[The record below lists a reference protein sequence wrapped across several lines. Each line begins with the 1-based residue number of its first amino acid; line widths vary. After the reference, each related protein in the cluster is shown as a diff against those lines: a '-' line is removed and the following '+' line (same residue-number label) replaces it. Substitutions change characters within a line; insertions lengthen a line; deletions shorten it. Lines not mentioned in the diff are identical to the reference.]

1 MAQETDLI
9 LNLRIDTE
17 DSPNELEKV
26 ELQFGKIETQVEETG
41 EAIAGMSKKIE
52 LYKSAALKAG
62 AESPIGKE
70 AIAKAAQLQGEL
82 DKVNEL
88 VTRNNTDFD
97 TFRSV
102 VGISQT
108 AINSYGAFQAVSAIV
123 GVENEKLLETMVKL
137 QAAQQLLNS
146 LEGARASLLQ
156 KNAVLTKGLSAV
168 QKAYGLAVGTS
179 SGALKLF
186 RLALIA
192 TGIGALIVALGTV
205 IANWDK
211 LTEAINNNTKSWQ
224 TFKKVLMVVSTPLF
238 LIIKAYELIREQM
251 QEMGF
256 LMSKETEAMVA
267 NTEKRIESLKK
278 EEGFINDKYNFEIAK
293 AQAAG
298 KATFELEKAKRDALL
313 ERIRAEALALKKLA
327 ELNGTIT
334 DEQKERAKELVEE
347 FKRLKREQVVANISQ
362 EKKITDNYKKE
373 VGERI
378 KAGEKKA
385 QEEQKRMDEEIARQD
400 AQFELMEELRMSAQ
414 EKEIAN
420 IVKGYEE
427 KFKLAEGNAELEK
440 ALMLKQAE
448 EIAEIEQVSADEKLA
463 READNAMRMRDLRLE
478 LKSLNNGELDENAS
492 PEEARAFFEAKR
504 EIANEEFEAQLEDL
518 QMRGEAENLT
528 AEEIN
533 IQKQIIEKNKA
544 NAIAKI
550 QGDELAFEQKIN
562 EAKVQGIANT
572 VATTGSI
579 VESLAALG
587 VENAALSKTVAI
599 AQIAIDTG
607 VGISGAIKAG
617 AGLPFPANIPAIAT
631 GTAAVLAGIVN
642 AKNALSQAKVPGGS
656 SVSLPPLPSAGG
668 GGGASPSFDP
678 ATLEDPDGTLT
689 GFGQG
694 QGNNTGENETR
705 VTVLESDI
713 TRAIGSNRQS
723 VETSEL

>member
-70 AIAKAAQLQGEL
+70 AILRASELQGEL

-88 VTRNNTDFD
+88 VNRNNTDFD

-123 GVENEKLLETMVKL
+123 GVENEKLIETMVKL
-137 QAAQQLLNS
+137 QSAQQLLNS

-156 KNAVLTKGLSAV
+156 RNSVLTKGLATV

-179 SGALKLF
+179 TGALKLF
-186 RLALIA
+186 RLTLIA
-192 TGIGALIVALGTV
+192 TGIGALVVLIGTL
-205 IANWDK
+205 IANWKEFTGWIQKTIDRFEFLRPVVDYFIQQIENIK
-211 LTEAINNNTKSWQ
+211 AGLTALGILDDEQTVKAKANAEARVKNAQAEEEAIN
-224 TFKKVLMVVSTPLF
+224 
-238 LIIKAYELIREQM
+238 
-251 QEMGF
+251 
-256 LMSKETEAMVA
+256 SKY
-267 NTEKRIESLKK
+267 
-278 EEGFINDKYNFEIAK
+278 DFEIAK
-293 AQAAG
+293 AQASG

-313 ERIRAEALALKKLA
+313 NRIKIEAVALKKLA

-347 FKRLKREQVVANISQ
+347 FKRLKREQVLANIQQ
-362 EKKITDNYKKE
+362 EKKLTDDYKANIQ
-373 VGERI
+373 ERK
-378 KAGEKKA
+378 KAGDDLAKEEAKKL
-385 QEEQKRMDEEIARQD
+385 EEEYQRQD

-440 ALMLKQAE
+440 ELLRKQNE
-448 EIAEIEQVSADEKLA
+448 EIAEINQTYEDEKLA
-463 READNAMRMRDLRLE
+463 RESENALRLRDLRLE
-478 LKSLNNGELDENAS
+478 LKALNNGELDENAS
-492 PEEARAFFEAKR
+492 PEEAREFYAQRR

-528 AEEIN
+528 QEEIN
-533 IQKQIIEKNKA
+533 LSKEILEKNKA
-544 NAIAKI
+544 NNIAKI
-550 QGDELAFEQKIN
+550 QSEELEFEKKIN
-562 EAKVQGIANT
+562 EAKIMSVADT
-572 VATTGSI
+572 VSATGSI
-579 VESLAALG
+579 LESLSQLG
-587 VENAALSKTVAI
+587 VENASLQKAVAV

-617 AGLPFPANIPAIAT
+617 AGLPFPSNLPAIAT
-631 GTAAVLAGIVN
+631 GVSTVLAGIVN

-656 SVSLPPLPSAGG
+656 SVSLPPIPQASSGG
-668 GGGASPSFDP
+668 GSPSFDGVQP
-678 ATLEDPDGTLT
+678 FEAPEGTLT

-694 QGNNTGENETR
+694 QGNNTGGVTTK
-705 VTVLESDI
+705 VTVLASDI
-713 TRAIGSNRQS
+713 TRTLDSNKTS

>member
-1 MAQETDLI
+1 MSQETDLI

-70 AIAKAAQLQGEL
+70 AILRASELQGEL

-88 VTRNNTDFD
+88 VNRNNTDFD

-137 QAAQQLLNS
+137 QSAQQLLNS

-156 KNAVLTKGLSAV
+156 RNSVLTKGLATV

-179 SGALKLF
+179 TGALKLF

-192 TGIGALIVALGTV
+192 TGIGALVVLIGTL
-205 IANWDK
+205 IANWKEFTGWIQKTIDRFEFLRPVVDYFIQQIENIK
-211 LTEAINNNTKSWQ
+211 AGLTALGILDDEQTVKAKANAEARVKNAQAEEEAIN
-224 TFKKVLMVVSTPLF
+224 
-238 LIIKAYELIREQM
+238 
-251 QEMGF
+251 
-256 LMSKETEAMVA
+256 SKY
-267 NTEKRIESLKK
+267 
-278 EEGFINDKYNFEIAK
+278 DFEIAK
-293 AQAAG
+293 AQASG

-313 ERIRAEALALKKLA
+313 NRIKIEAVALKKLA
-327 ELNGTIT
+327 ELNGKIT

-347 FKRLKREQVVANISQ
+347 FKKLKREQVLANIQQ
-362 EKKITDNYKKE
+362 EKKLTDDYKANIQ
-373 VGERI
+373 ERK
-378 KAGEKKA
+378 KAGDDLAKEEAKKL
-385 QEEQKRMDEEIARQD
+385 EEEYQRQD
-400 AQFELMEELRMSAQ
+400 AQFELMEALRMSAQ

-440 ALMLKQAE
+440 ELLRKQNE
-448 EIAEIEQVSADEKLA
+448 EIAEINQTYEDEKLQT
-463 READNAMRMRDLRLE
+463 ESDNALRLRDLRLE
-478 LKSLNNGELDENAS
+478 LKALNNGELDENAS
-492 PEEARAFFEAKR
+492 PEEAREFYAQRR

-528 AEEIN
+528 QEEIN
-533 IQKQIIEKNKA
+533 LSKEILEKNKA
-544 NAIAKI
+544 NNIAKI
-550 QGDELAFEQKIN
+550 QSEELEFEKKIN
-562 EAKVQGIANT
+562 EAKIMSVADT
-572 VATTGSI
+572 VSATGSI
-579 VESLAALG
+579 LESLSQLG
-587 VENAALSKTVAI
+587 VENASLQKAVAV

-617 AGLPFPANIPAIAT
+617 AGLPFPSNLPAIAT
-631 GTAAVLAGIVN
+631 GVSTVLAGIVN

-656 SVSLPPLPSAGG
+656 SVSLPPIPQASSGG
-668 GGGASPSFDP
+668 GSPSFDGVQP
-678 ATLEDPDGTLT
+678 FEAPEGTLT

-694 QGNNTGENETR
+694 QGNNTGGVTTK
-705 VTVLESDI
+705 VTVLASDI
-713 TRAIGSNRQS
+713 TRTLDSNKTS